1 MRTGIPSAVLE
12 VEKGSDAVLRII
24 GGGGG
29 GGGRRG
35 HQKRSHDEAT
45 VAE

>member
-1 MRTGIPSAVLE
+1 MRAGIPSAVLR
-12 VEKGSDAVLRII
+12 VEGLRSA

-29 GGGRRG
+29 GGNW
-35 HQKRSHDEAT
+35 KCSHDEAT